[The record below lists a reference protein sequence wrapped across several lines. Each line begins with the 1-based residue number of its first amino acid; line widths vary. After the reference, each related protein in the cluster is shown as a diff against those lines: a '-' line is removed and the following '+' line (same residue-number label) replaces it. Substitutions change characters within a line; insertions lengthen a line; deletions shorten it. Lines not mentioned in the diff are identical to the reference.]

1 MVDVL
6 ITGDELKVLI
16 VRNDKLGDFMLAYP
30 SFALLKV
37 SVPGAKVLALVPEY
51 TREMAEMCPWLDGV
65 IADSGEGALDLA
77 RVLRGERFDAV
88 VALYSTIRVGIAS
101 LLAGIP
107 HRFAP
112 ATKIAQI
119 FFNHRLK
126 QRRSLSEKPEF
137 EYNLDLIREY
147 LRNEGVEIGEMPAPP
162 YLHFEANESAVL
174 EEAFRTKQGI
184 ARGARLVFVHPGSGG
199 SAGNLSLEQFA
210 RLSASLQSDVGHV
223 VVITA
228 GPGEVERAN
237 SLSSMIEGRHHVV
250 YVSDRGL
257 KRFAQHI
264 QFADL
269 FISGS
274 TGTLHIAGAL
284 DRPTAAFYTRRRSAT
299 ALRWRTLNSPERRLA
314 FSPPEEG
321 DAEDMS
327 GIDLEAAAR
336 EISERFLQTVS

>member
-6 ITGDELKVLI
+6 IMGDELKVLI

-30 SFALLKV
+30 SFAFLKV
-37 SVPGAKVLALVPEY
+37 SVPGAKVFALVPEY
-51 TREMAEMCPWLDGV
+51 TREMAELCPWIDGV
-65 IADSGEGALDLA
+65 VVDSGEGALDLA
-77 RVLRGERFDAV
+77 RVLRAERFDAV
-88 VALYSTIRVGIAS
+88 VALYSTSRVGMAS
-101 LLAGIP
+101 MLAGIR
-107 HRFAP
+107 HRLAP

-126 QRRSLSEKPEF
+126 QRRSFLEKPEF

-147 LRNEGVEIGEMPAPP
+147 LRKEGVEVGEMPAPP
-162 YLHFEANESAVL
+162 YLHFAANESAAL
-174 EEAFRTKQGI
+174 EEAFRTEHAI

-199 SAGNLSLEQFA
+199 SAGNLSLDQFA

-228 GPGEVERAN
+228 GPGEVERAK
-237 SLSSMIEGRHHVV
+237 SLASMLDGTRHVV

-327 GIDLEAAAR
+327 NIDIEGAAR
-336 EISERFLQTVS
+336 EISERFL

>member
-1 MVDVL
+1 M
-6 ITGDELKVLI
+6 GAYPKVLI

-30 SFALLKV
+30 SFALLKAAAPEAQV
-37 SVPGAKVLALVPEY
+37 FALVPEY
-51 TREMAEMCPWLDGV
+51 TRPMAEMCHWIDGLV
-65 IADSGEGALDLA
+65 VDSGEGVLGLA
-77 RVLRGERFDAV
+77 RALRAERFDAV
-88 VALYSTIRVGIAS
+88 LALRSTSRVGMAS
-101 LLAGIP
+101 LLARIP
-107 HRFAP
+107 HRYAP
-112 ATKIAQI
+112 ATKVAQI

-126 QRRSLSEKPEF
+126 QRRSLSEKPEY

-162 YLHFEANESAVL
+162 FLHFEANESAKL
-174 EEAFRTKQGI
+174 EETFRAERGI
-184 ARGARLVFVHPGSGG
+184 APEAKLVFVHPGSGG

-210 RLSASLQSDVGHV
+210 RLSALLQSDAGHV

-228 GPGEVERAN
+228 GPGEVKRAN
-237 SLSSMIEGRHHVV
+237 ELSSMMEGTRHVV

-264 QFADL
+264 QFSDV

-274 TGTLHIAGAL
+274 TGPLHVAGAL

-299 ALRWRTLNSPERRLA
+299 ALRWRTLNSPGRRLA

-327 GIDLEAAAR
+327 RIDVEGAAQ
-336 EISERFLQTVS
+336 EISKRFL